1 MRKYLSRIKVNK
13 NYLCLFLL
21 CFCIMCIGIYINYKE
36 DYVDI
41 IDFGLATFYN
51 MQSTGFSIVFYLLAL
66 FIVPNIFSIQVVV
79 EKQNTYSKFLNTRLG
94 THNYHLINFV
104 ANTVLTF
111 VFMLFI
117 EIFLL
122 LFIHFFLFP
131 VSFQPMGIES
141 VTNGIVSDPFWNLII
156 YIPLSALGYTV
167 FSNFI
172 LSLKDLIGNSYVYRG
187 IGLLIGIVLSVLPVM
202 IGVALYRSI
211 GIRMFDIFSIIYL
224 PTILLPGVEGFGS
237 FTPFLH
243 PLILYIISIVSYT
256 FITIFITKIFNKLEY
271 RNER

>member
-1 MRKYLSRIKVNK
+1 MKYFSRIKINK
-13 NYLCLFLL
+13 SYLCLFVL
-21 CFCIMCIGIYINYKE
+21 CFCIMCIGIYISYKE

-66 FIVPNIFSIQVVV
+66 FIIPNIFSIQMVV
-79 EKQNTYSKFLNTRLG
+79 EKQNTYSKFLKTRLG
-94 THNYHLINFV
+94 THHYHLVNYV

-111 VFMLFI
+111 LFMFFM
-117 EIFLL
+117 EILLL
-122 LFIHFFLFP
+122 LFIHFVLFP
-131 VSFQPMGIES
+131 ISFQYTGIES
-141 VTNGIVSDPFWNLII
+141 VTTGIVSNPLWNLVI

-172 LSLKDLIGNSYVYRG
+172 LSLKDLIGNPYVYRG
-187 IGLLIGIVLSVLPVM
+187 VGLLIGIVLSVLPVM
-202 IGVALYRSI
+202 IGVALYRSLEI
-211 GIRMFDIFSIIYL
+211 KMFDIFSVIYL

-243 PLILYIISIVSYT
+243 PIILYSISIVFY
-256 FITIFITKIFNKLEY
+256 IFITFIIAMIFNKMEY
-271 RNER
+271 KNER

>member
-1 MRKYLSRIKVNK
+1 MKKYFSRIKVNK

-21 CFCIMCIGIYINYKE
+21 CFCIMCIGIYLNYIE

-41 IDFGLATFYN
+41 INFGLATFYN

-66 FIVPNIFSIQVVV
+66 FIIPNIFSIQVVV
-79 EKQNTYSKFLNTRLG
+79 EKQNTYSKFLKTRLG
-94 THNYHLINFV
+94 TYNYHLVNFI

-117 EIFLL
+117 EILLL
-122 LFIHFFLFP
+122 LFIHFFLYP
-131 VSFQPMGIES
+131 ISFQPMGIEG
-141 VTNGIVSDPFWNLII
+141 VTTGIVANPFWNLII

-172 LSLKDLIGNSYVYRG
+172 LSLKDLVGNPYVYRG
-187 IGLLIGIVLSVLPVM
+187 IGLLLGIVLSVLPVM
-202 IGVALYRSI
+202 IGVSLYRSI
-211 GIRMFDIFSIIYL
+211 GIRTFDIFSIVYL
-224 PTILLPGVEGFGS
+224 PTILLPGVAGFGS
-237 FTPFLH
+237 FTTFFH
-243 PLILYIISIVSYT
+243 PLILYSISIVFYT
-256 FITIFITKIFNKLEY
+256 ITTLFITKIFNRLEY